1 MVDALPEGEKPASA
15 VRPGKPIW
23 LRVVQWVVVGA
34 VSLAAVLGLALLGL
48 DTQPGRRLI
57 ADQLSRLQL
66 ASGLGFRI
74 GRIDGSIYGAM
85 VLRDVRVRDA
95 TGVFATAQEIRLD
108 WRPFAYA
115 NNRIDI
121 RSLTS
126 PEVRLARLP
135 QLKPSGDPN
144 APLLPDLNIDI
155 ARLEVARVDIG
166 PGVSGQRHIARLRG
180 SAHLSDGRAQIRA
193 DAGTI
198 AARGVAGGDR
208 LNLTLDAVPAAN
220 RLRIDLRLDAPAAGL
235 VASLAKLQAPLR
247 ATVQGNG
254 DWKQWRGRGL
264 ATLGGANFANLTI
277 AADNGRFQIRGMT
290 HPGLY
295 LAGPVER
302 LTAPGL
308 QLDTDFRWADRTAN
322 GVVKLRSDALLAEA
336 SGLVDLGNNQFRNVR
351 VDARLIKPGSIAPQL
366 NGRAVRAAL
375 ALDGAFA
382 TPMVDYKLSAGAI
395 GFGET
400 VVEGL
405 MAEGQA
411 RVNSDRILIPVRASA
426 KRIAG
431 LNAAAGGLVT
441 NVSINGD
448 LAISGG
454 RILSDNLR
462 LRSDKVD
469 ATAIVA
475 ADMARG
481 RYAGA
486 IKGRINQ
493 YRIDGVGVVDLNTDA
508 ELYTAPGGGWG
519 IRGRVAGRSRTLF
532 NEGVRN
538 FLGGNT
544 VASARLNLDPRG
556 VIGISEVRM
565 RAPQFRVLRGSGTY
579 DPAGPIRL
587 TAEAVS
593 TQYGPL
599 SARVTGT
606 LAAPQLLLR
615 AEKPGL
621 GVGLAKVEARVNGR
635 GDAYAVTA
643 TGESNYGP
651 FNADVLVRTG
661 RALAIDVRAARF
673 AGMNIVG
680 QVQATPTGPFAGQLR
695 FQGSGVD
702 GVATLGAEGDLQRA
716 DLRAAAFNASIPGVA
731 EFSIGRAI
739 ATGSIV
745 LAEQPQILADVQIA
759 NLKRG
764 EFLLK
769 TARAKI
775 DYRGGN
781 GSVQAVATGSS
792 GVPFDIAVNGRMT
805 PKQWLL
811 TLQGQASGI
820 RFRTPN
826 AMQVA
831 VSDGRY
837 RLLPTRIDFDQGSVR
852 IAGQYGNG
860 MAVQARLDRMD
871 LAIINAFVPDLG
883 MGGTASG
890 SLDFAQPDADTF
902 PSADVRLEIDDLTRS
917 SLARVSTPVHV
928 SLLARLLPDGG
939 DARALIRKGDA
950 TIGRVV
956 ATLRPLGP
964 SAGSWTQR
972 LMAAPLSGGIRYNG
986 PSALPFAFAGL
997 PNQQLTGPIGI
1008 AADFS
1013 GRVDRPQLNG
1023 LVRADN
1029 LTYDNETTGTR
1040 LTNLKIDGQFSNDAF
1055 VLNQASARAGDGT
1068 VSASGRVGLS
1078 SAEGFPMAINVKLA
1092 DARLARSESLG
1103 ATASGSLTVTKGAGV
1118 QKIEGDISIPQANY
1132 QIIRQGAAEISEL
1145 TGVRRK
1151 GDLDP
1156 AQQARAPKPARA
1168 FGNFDLNILVHA
1180 DNRLMLSGMGLESE
1194 WQARITI
1201 GGTTIN
1207 PQVRGTM
1214 EVVRGTY
1221 SFASRRFDLSKG
1233 IIRFQGAELT
1243 NPTIDIS
1250 ASTTAEGVT
1259 AILNITGT
1267 AQKPQ
1272 IAFTS
1277 NPALPQDEVLSRL
1290 FFGTNVTNLSA
1301 TEAIQLAA
1309 ALNSLRGSGGG
1320 LNPLGQLKSATGIDR
1335 LRVLGADDT
1344 TGRGTSLAAGKYITN
1359 DIYIEIITDA
1369 RGFTATQLEIS
1380 LSRALSALSQTS
1392 SFGGSGAS
1400 LRYSRDY

>member
-1 MVDALPEGEKPASA
+1 MVEEMPEGQAPAPA
-15 VRPGKPIW
+15 VRKGKPLW
-23 LRVVQWVVVGA
+23 LRIAQWIGIGVV
-34 VSLAAVLGLALLGL
+34 SIAALLGLAVLGL

-57 ADQLSRLQL
+57 ADQLSRLRL
-66 ASGLGFRI
+66 DSGLGFRI

-85 VLRDVRVRDA
+85 VLRDVRVRD
-95 TGVFATAQEIRLD
+95 TKGVFATAQEIRLD
-108 WRPFAYA
+108 WRPFAYID
-115 NNRIDI
+115 NHIDI
-121 RSLTS
+121 RSLES

-135 QLKPSGDPN
+135 ELKASGDPN

-155 ARLEVARVDIG
+155 ARLRVARIDIG
-166 PGVSGQRHIARLRG
+166 PAVSGQRHLAMLRG
-180 SAHLSDGRAQIRA
+180 AAHLSNGRAQIRA
-193 DAGTI
+193 EAGTV
-198 AARGVAGGDR
+198 AARGLAGGDR
-208 LNLTLDAVPAAN
+208 LNLRLDAVPAAN
-220 RLRIDLRLDAPAAGL
+220 RLDIDLRLDAPTSGLIAGL
-235 VASLAKLQAPLR
+235 AGFKAPLR
-247 ATVQGNG
+247 ANVQGRG
-254 DWKQWRGRGL
+254 DWKHWQGRAL
-264 ATLGGANFANLTI
+264 ATLGTADLADLTV
-277 AADNGRFQIRGMT
+277 AADDGRFQIRGMT

-295 LAGPVER
+295 LDGPVAR

-308 QLDTDFRWADRTAN
+308 QLDSDFRWADRTAN
-322 GVVKLRSDALLAEA
+322 GVVKLRSAALSAEA
-336 SGLVDLGNNQFRNVR
+336 SGLVDLGNNHFRNVR
-351 VDARLIKPGSIAPQL
+351 LDALLRNPASIAPKL
-366 NGRAVRAAL
+366 NGRSVRASL

-382 TPMVDYKLSAGAI
+382 TPMVDYKLSARAI

-400 VVEGL
+400 VVERL
-405 MAEGQA
+405 TAEGRA
-411 RVNSDRILIPVRASA
+411 RVYSDRILIPVRARA
-426 KRIAG
+426 ARIAG

-469 ATAIVA
+469 ATAIIA

-486 IKGRINQ
+486 LKGRINQ

-508 ELYTAPGGGWG
+508 ELYSAPGGGWG
-519 IRGRVAGRSRTLF
+519 IRGRVAGRSRQLF

-556 VIGISEVRM
+556 VIGVSDLRM
-565 RAPQFRVLRGSGTY
+565 RAPEFRVLRGSGTY

-587 TAEAVS
+587 TADAVS
-593 TQYGPL
+593 TRYGPL
-599 SARVTGT
+599 NARVTGT
-606 LAAPQLLLR
+606 LGAPQLLLR

-673 AGMNIVG
+673 AGMDIAG
-680 QVQATPTGPFAGQLR
+680 RVQATPTGPFAGQLSFR
-695 FQGSGVD
+695 GSGID
-702 GVATLGAEGDLQRA
+702 GVATLAAEGKFQRA
-716 DLRAAAFNASIPGVA
+716 DLRATAANATIPGVG
-731 EFSIGRAI
+731 EFTIGQAI
-739 ATGSIV
+739 ATASIV
-745 LAEQPQILADVQIA
+745 LADQPQILADVQVA
-759 NLKRG
+759 SLKRG
-764 EFLLK
+764 QFVLK

-775 DYRGGN
+775 AYRGGN
-781 GSVQAVATGSS
+781 GTVQAVATGSS
-792 GVPFDIAVNGRMT
+792 GVPFDVALNGRMT
-805 PKQWLL
+805 PEQWLVA
-811 TLQGQASGI
+811 LQGRASGV
-820 RFRTPN
+820 RFRTPD
-826 AMQVA
+826 AMRIA
-831 VSDGRY
+831 IADGRY
-837 RLLPTRIDFDQGSVR
+837 RLLPTRIDFDQGSIRV
-852 IAGQYGNG
+852 AGQYGDELT
-860 MAVQARLDRMD
+860 VQARLDRLD
-871 LAIINAFVPDLG
+871 LAILNAFMPDLG
-883 MGGTASG
+883 MGGKATG
-890 SLDFAQPDADTF
+890 SLDFAQANPDAF

-917 SLARVSTPVHV
+917 SLVRVSTPVHV

-956 ATLRPLGP
+956 ASLRPLGP
-964 SAGSWTQR
+964 GAGSWTER
-972 LMAAPLSGGIRYNG
+972 LMAAPLSGGVRYNG

-997 PNQQLTGPIGI
+997 PNQQLTGPIAI

-1023 LVRADN
+1023 VVRADN
-1029 LTYDNETTGTR
+1029 LTYDNEGTGTR
-1040 LTNLKIDGQFSNDAF
+1040 LVNLKIDGQFSNDAF
-1055 VLNQASARAGDGT
+1055 VLNQLTARAGDGS

-1078 SAEGFPMAINVKLA
+1078 SADGFPMAINVKLN

-1103 ATASGSLTVTKGAGV
+1103 ATASGTLTVTKNKGV

-1132 QIIRQGAAEISEL
+1132 QIIRQGASEISEL

-1156 AQQARAPKPARA
+1156 AQQAQAAKPARA
-1168 FGNFDLNILVHA
+1168 FANFDLDVRVRA
-1180 DNRLMLSGMGLESE
+1180 DNRLMVSGMGLESE
-1194 WQARITI
+1194 WQARINI

-1221 SFASRRFDLSKG
+1221 SFASRRFELTKG
-1233 IIRFQGAELT
+1233 VIRFQGAELT
-1243 NPTIDIS
+1243 NPTIDLS

-1359 DIYIEIITDA
+1359 NIYIEIITDA
-1369 RGFTATQLEIS
+1369 RGFTATQLEVS
-1380 LSRALSALSQTS
+1380 LSRALSVLSQTS